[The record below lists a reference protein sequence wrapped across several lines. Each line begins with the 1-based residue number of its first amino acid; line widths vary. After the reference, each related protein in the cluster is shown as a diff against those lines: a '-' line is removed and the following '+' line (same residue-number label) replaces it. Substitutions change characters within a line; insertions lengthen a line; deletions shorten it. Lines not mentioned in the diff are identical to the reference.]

1 MEQMERF
8 GYLFYIVSPTR
19 SLFQDPTH
27 VPAYVNEAIP
37 YFVAILFIEQVIAF
51 YKGIQNFKIN
61 DAITSA
67 GQGILMEQTKWVISD
82 DHNHWRNMCLNPW
95 NSDLNFYSSPGYCF
109 QRSASYSTQLSTKN
123 TESLICPLT
132 AGRGS

>member
-8 GYLFYIVSPTR
+8 GYLFYIVNPTR
-19 SLFQDPTH
+19 SLFQDPTQ

-67 GQGILMEQTKWVISD
+67 GQGILMEQTK
-82 DHNHWRNMCLNPW
+82 
-95 NSDLNFYSSPGYCF
+95 
-109 QRSASYSTQLSTKN
+109 
-123 TESLICPLT
+123 
-132 AGRGS
+132 